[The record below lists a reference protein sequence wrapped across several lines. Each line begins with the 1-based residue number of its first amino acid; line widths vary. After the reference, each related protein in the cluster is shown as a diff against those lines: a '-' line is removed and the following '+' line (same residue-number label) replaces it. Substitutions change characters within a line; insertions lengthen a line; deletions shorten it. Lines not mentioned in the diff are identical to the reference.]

1 MSARPAASPGRDPR
15 GLPAAN
21 GASPGVSQDQKHAV
35 HTAPDFARR
44 GALDEELPA
53 QIRRRIEHT
62 DHRGADK
69 DARPLVTADNLDELV
84 DDLDDLTLDIHER
97 QTKVRVFCE

>member
-1 MSARPAASPGRDPR
+1 VRRKRPDQPQHTNAKNVPQAG
-15 GLPAAN
+15 GGHAHHE
-21 GASPGVSQDQKHAV
+21 GGVSQDQKHAV

-84 DDLDDLTLDIHER
+84 DDLDDLTLDIH
-97 QTKVRVFCE
+97 